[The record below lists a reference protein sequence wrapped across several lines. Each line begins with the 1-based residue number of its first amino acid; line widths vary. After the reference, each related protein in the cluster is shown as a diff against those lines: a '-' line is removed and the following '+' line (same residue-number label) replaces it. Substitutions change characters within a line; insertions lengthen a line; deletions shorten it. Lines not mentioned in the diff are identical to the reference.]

1 MDACRVGG
9 LPMTVRNDYDY
20 HSDFEAGQ
28 LPLFFRGG
36 ICAFGLGVDLRPLA
50 SPQFEKSFF

>member
-28 LPLFFRGG
+28 LPLFFAA
-36 ICAFGLGVDLRPLA
+36 AFVLLVWVWTFVP
-50 SPQFEKSFF
+50 